1 MKKLLLIPGFA
12 VAFLV
17 VAYLFFNQGGYL
29 GGYDAPDGPDIAF
42 EEVVYYPAP
51 ALDFTDRPIFSASVT
66 AATARGTLLVDSGH
80 RNAYN
85 REEITTLLSRV
96 ASRGYSVEFITQPQ
110 SSQSSQS
117 SGVAAT
123 LEAQL
128 RQADSFMVISPQ
140 LPYTGAEA
148 DLVSD
153 FVSQGGKLLLVADP
167 GRPHRL
173 NSLAEPLGITFQP
186 DYLYNLVEYDTNF
199 QEIFIRD
206 FQADA
211 LTSGLGELVLYA
223 AGSIESAG
231 PGLAF
236 TGENTVS
243 SISER
248 EAPRAPLAMGAHRNV
263 LAVYDLTFMIPP
275 YNGMRDNDR
284 LVANI
289 ADFLTE
295 SEREYRLADFPRFF
309 GGDVDILLGN
319 PELFDRG
326 TQLRQLLAGLSVTA
340 ELRGGEDLSRDTV
353 FLGLYEDAADVGL
366 YLNASGVSV
375 GETLS
380 LSFAPDLPLEGTAVM
395 LLYRSGDRDVLVILA
410 NEPEALAGPVKALG
424 SGNFRNGLVDDFV
437 GVYKTE

>member
-1 MKKLLLIPGFA
+1 MRKLLLIPGFA

-17 VAYLFFNQGGYL
+17 VAYLFFNQGGYQ
-29 GGYDAPDGPDIAF
+29 GGYDAPDSPDIAF
-42 EEVVYYPAP
+42 EEVVYYPAA
-51 ALDFTDRPIFSASVT
+51 ALDFTDRPIFSTNVT

-80 RNAYN
+80 RNSYN

-96 ASRGYSVEFITQPQ
+96 ANRGYAVEFIPQPQ
-110 SSQSSQS
+110 SSQSS
-117 SGVAAT
+117 GLEAT
-123 LEAQL
+123 LEEQL

-148 DLVSD
+148 DLVAD

-167 GRPHRL
+167 GRRHRL
-173 NSLAEPLGITFQP
+173 NSLAEPLGVTFQP
-186 DYLYNLVEYDTNF
+186 DYLYNLAEYDTNF

-206 FQADA
+206 FQAHA
-211 LTSGLGELVLYA
+211 LTSNLGELVLYA

-248 EAPRAPLAMGAHRNV
+248 EAPRAPLAIGANRNV

-275 YNGMRDNDR
+275 YNAMRDNDR
-284 LVANI
+284 LIANI

-295 SEREYRLADFPRFF
+295 SERKYRLADFPRFF

-326 TQLRQLLAGLSVTA
+326 TQLKQLLAGLGVTA
-340 ELRGGEDLSRDTV
+340 ELQGGEDLSRDTV
-353 FLGLYEDAADVGL
+353 FLGLYEDAAVVGR
-366 YLNASGVSV
+366 YLNSSGVSV
-375 GETLS
+375 AETLS
-380 LSFAPDLPLEGTAVM
+380 LSFAPDIPLEGTAVM

-410 NEPEALAGPVKALG
+410 SESKALAGPVNALG
-424 SGNFRNGLVDDFV
+424 SGKFRNGLVDDFV